1 MQHVADGSASMYSST
16 HGTTGAAIM
25 IIAPN
30 PIGAITAFLSHFI
43 WDYVGEA
50 SIGNRKKTI
59 VIEGSLLLAFLIAS
73 ALSGNFW
80 LAAIGWIMS
89 NLPDLIDKPMNWF
102 LGKKQWFS
110 CHNGIGLFQYKG
122 RKLGW
127 PVKYKLTKKQTLGF
141 NIGSTLLWVM
151 WCFT

>member
-1 MQHVADGSASMYSST
+1 MYSSV

-30 PIGAITAFLSHFI
+30 PIGAAAAFVSHFI
-43 WDYVGEA
+43 WDYVGES
-50 SIGNRKKTI
+50 SIGNTKKSSI
-59 VIEGSLLLAFLIAS
+59 IEGSLLLIFLIAS

-80 LAAIGWIMS
+80 LALIGWIMG

-110 CHNGIGLFQYKG
+110 CHNGVGLFQYKG

-127 PVKYKLTKKQTLGF
+127 PIKYKLTKNQTLAF
-141 NIGSTLLWVM
+141 NIGSTLLWVV
-151 WCFT
+151 WCFI